1 MSTRE
6 QSTASPCCQTS
17 KNLSTKS
24 NIAANASS
32 AAVKTHSGPK
42 TRITLNYD
50 VGFSNALYLR
60 GQGANLSWDK
70 GILLKNVKADEW
82 VWETNV
88 PFTSCEFK
96 VLINDTEYEIGQN
109 HTLTCGASIRYTPQ
123 F

>member
-1 MSTRE
+1 MSTKE
-6 QSTASPCCQTS
+6 QPTMGTCCKTQ
-17 KNLSTKS
+17 KNFSTKS
-24 NIAANASS
+24 HITAAANN
-32 AAVKTHSGPK
+32 AAPKTHSGPK
-42 TRITLNYD
+42 TRITLNFD

-96 VLINDTEYEIGQN
+96 VLMNDTEYEVGQN
-109 HTLTCGASIRYTPQ
+109 HTLTCGASICYTPQ

>member
-1 MSTRE
+1 MSTKE
-6 QSTASPCCQTS
+6 HLTKAPSSQTPKSLTA
-17 KNLSTKS
+17 KDNVV
-24 NIAANASS
+24 ANASAS
-32 AAVKTHSGPK
+32 VKTHSGPK
-42 TRITLNYD
+42 TRITLNFD
-50 VGFSNALYLR
+50 VGFPNAIYLR

-96 VLINDTEYEIGQN
+96 VLINDTQYELGQN